1 MLLAVNLFLRV
12 HGRHLHLFRRFAV
25 GTYARPAVLPYDL
38 VEEELA
44 AAVAAVRSGVA
55 VIEYPILSGI
65 VGYDLRVMARAYD
78 LVAVLEQ
85 HLVLVLEHLVTLFV
99 NIWSE
104 ERFAAS
110 YVRLVGAVAP
120 CAACSRRGS

>member
-1 MLLAVNLFLRV
+1 MLLNVDLFLRV
-12 HGRHLHLFRRFAV
+12 YGRYLHLVRRFAV
-25 GTYARPAVLPYDL
+25 CAYARPAIYPIDL

-85 HLVLVLEHLVTLFV
+85 HLVVVLEHLVTLFV

-104 ERFAAS
+104 ERLAAS
-110 YVRLVGAVAP
+110 YDRLVGAVETV
-120 CAACSRRGS
+120 AACSRRGE